1 MHEEVVKKA
10 SMQRAVTLI
19 SSNSPP
25 VLVII
30 SMLANSRFPALATGL
45 TLLGALANGPAG
57 AQTTPAA
64 LTVQVNK
71 PGAAVNKNM
80 YGLFFEDINFAADG
94 GLYPELVKNK
104 SFEINPGLIGWKALG
119 GGFNLDAY
127 AVRNE
132 QPIAAA
138 NSHYVRLTTRNGAEG
153 EAGIENEGFRGMGV
167 KQGSEYNLSFYAR
180 RGPGS
185 VAGLTAVLVGEKG
198 EVLAQ
203 APVTGFSNEWKQY
216 KAVLRPSGTH
226 NKAHLKLVLN
236 GTGTVDLDV
245 VSLFPKDT
253 WNNRPNGLRTD
264 LVQLLKDMKPG
275 FLRFPGG
282 CIVEGRTLSE
292 RYQWKETIG
301 DVASRLPLINRWN
314 MEFKHRSTPD
324 YYQSFGL
331 GFFEYFQLSEDIG
344 AEPLPILNVGMAC
357 QFNSGELA
365 PMSTAS
371 AKGPNA
377 GADAPATSDPS
388 LDVFIQDALDLV
400 EFANGPAT
408 STWGAKRVAMGHPA
422 PFNLKMIG
430 IGNEQWGPQYLER
443 YEPFAKAV
451 KAKYP
456 NMQIVSSAG
465 PSPDG
470 DLFDKAS
477 KRLGELKAEYVD
489 EHYYAKADWF
499 RQNASRYDKYPRTG
513 PKIFAG
519 EYAAQSIAIGSPDNR
534 NTWDCAI
541 SEAAFMTGLER
552 NADVVGMASY
562 APLLANVDA
571 WQWTPDMIWFDN
583 LNSYGSPSYYV
594 QKMYALNKGTKVL
607 PVTMPGDAK
616 NGADNL
622 FASAVADEAVGD
634 VVVKLVNYSNSPRPV
649 KINLAGAKKLGKTG
663 RAQVMASAD
672 LQTQN
677 SLQEPKKLAPQE
689 STFTVAGSTLSY
701 TLAPNSFT
709 VLRVADKR

>member
-1 MHEEVVKKA
+1 
-10 SMQRAVTLI
+10 MQI
-19 SSNSPP
+19 
-25 VLVII
+25 
-30 SMLANSRFPALATGL
+30 FPANIPALSAALA
-45 TLLGALANGPAG
+45 LLGALAGGPAR
-57 AQTTPAA
+57 AQTAAPVA

-71 PGAAVNKNM
+71 PGAAVNQNM

-104 SFEINPGLIGWKALG
+104 SFETDAPLIGWKALQG
-119 GGFNLDAY
+119 AANLDAY

-132 QPIAAA
+132 QGVSAA
-138 NSHYVRLTTRNGAEG
+138 NRHYVRLTTRAGAPG
-153 EAGIENEGFRGMGV
+153 EAGLENEGFRGMGV
-167 KQGSEYNLSFYAR
+167 KAGGEYTLSFYAR

-185 VAGLTAVLVGEKG
+185 VGGLTAVIVGEKNQA
-198 EVLAQ
+198 LAT
-203 APVTGFSNEWKQY
+203 APVTGFTDRWQKY
-216 KAVLRPSGTH
+216 TVVLKPSATL

-236 GTGTVDLDV
+236 GAGTVDLDV

-253 WNNRPNGLRTD
+253 WQGRPNGLRTD

-301 DVASRLPLINRWN
+301 DVAARTPLINRWN

-331 GFFEYFQLSEDIG
+331 GFYEYFQLAEDIG

-365 PMSTAS
+365 PMGTAS
-371 AKGPNA
+371 AKGGPNA
-377 GADAPATSDPS
+377 GAPAAGTGDPS

-400 EFANGPAT
+400 EFANGPA
-408 STWGAKRVAMGHPA
+408 SSPWGAKRAAMGHAA
-422 PFNLKMIG
+422 PFNLKMLG

-443 YEPFAKAV
+443 YEPFAKAL
-451 KAKYP
+451 KARYP
-456 NMQIVSSAG
+456 TIEIVSSAG

-470 DLFDKAS
+470 ELFDKAS

-489 EHYYAKADWF
+489 EHYYALPDWF
-499 RQNASRYDKYPRTG
+499 RTHADRYDKYARTG

-519 EYAAQSIAIGSPDNR
+519 EYAAQSVAIGSPDNK

-562 APLLANVDA
+562 APLFANVDA
-571 WQWTPDMIWFDN
+571 WQWTPDLIWFDN
-583 LNSYGSPSYYV
+583 LNAYGSPSYYV
-594 QKMYALNKGTKVL
+594 QKMYALNKGTNVL
-607 PVTMPGDAK
+607 PLTMPGGAK

-622 FASAVADEAVGD
+622 FASAVADDAAGD
-634 VVVKLVNYSNSPRPV
+634 VVVKLVNYSGSPRAV
-649 KINLAGAKKLGKTG
+649 KINLAGAKGLGKTG
-663 RAQVMASAD
+663 RAQTMASAD

-677 SLQEPKKLAPQE
+677 SLQAPKKLAPQE
-689 STFTVAGSTLSY
+689 STFAVSGTTLSY

-709 VLRVADKR
+709 VLRVAGKK

>member
-1 MHEEVVKKA
+1 MV
-10 SMQRAVTLI
+10 STT
-19 SSNSPP
+19 
-25 VLVII
+25 
-30 SMLANSRFPALATGL
+30 RFPALATGL
-45 TLLGALANGPAG
+45 ALLGSLGASAQSAAPAS
-57 AQTTPAA
+57 

-104 SFEINPGLIGWKALG
+104 SFETDARLMGWKALQG
-119 GGFNLDAY
+119 AANLDAY
-127 AVRNE
+127 TVRNE
-132 QPIAAA
+132 QGLTAGNA
-138 NSHYVRLTTRNGAEG
+138 HYVRLTTRAGASG

-167 KQGSEYNLSFYAR
+167 KAGGEYTLSFYAR
-180 RGPGS
+180 RGTGGIN
-185 VAGLTAVLVGEKG
+185 GLTASLVGPKG
-198 EVLAQ
+198 EDLGQVA
-203 APVTGFSNEWKQY
+203 VSGFTTEWKQY
-216 KAVLRPSGTH
+216 TAVLKATGTQ

-253 WNNRPNGLRTD
+253 WKQRPNGLRTD

-301 DVASRLPLINRWN
+301 DVAARLPMINRWN

-357 QFNSGELA
+357 QYNSGELA
-365 PMSTAS
+365 PIGTAS
-371 AKGPNA
+371 TKGGPNTPET
-377 GADAPATSDPS
+377 APHDHATDDPS
-388 LDVFIQDALDLV
+388 LDVFIQDALDLI
-400 EFANGPAT
+400 EFANGPAS
-408 STWGAKRVAMGHPA
+408 STWGAKRAAMGHPA

-430 IGNEQWGPQYLER
+430 VGNEQWGPQYLER
-443 YEPFAKAV
+443 YIPFAKAV

-456 NMQIVSSAG
+456 SIDLVSSAG

-470 DLFDKAS
+470 ELFDTAS
-477 KRLGELKAEYVD
+477 KRLGELKADYID

-499 RQNASRYDKYPRTG
+499 RAHADRYDKYVRGG

-519 EYAAQSIAIGSPDNR
+519 EYAAQSANTGSAENK

-562 APLLANVDA
+562 APLFANVDA
-571 WQWTPDMIWFDN
+571 WQWTPDLIWFDN
-583 LNSYGSPSYYV
+583 LSSYGSPSYYV
-594 QKMYALNKGTKVL
+594 QKLYALNKGTKVL
-607 PVTMPGDAK
+607 PVTMPGGAK
-616 NGADNL
+616 NGTDNL
-622 FASAVADEAVGD
+622 FASAVADEPTGE
-634 VVVKLVNYSNSPRPV
+634 VVLKLVNYSGSPRPV
-649 KINLAGAKKLGKTG
+649 SINLAGAKSLGKTG
-663 RAQVMASAD
+663 RAQTLASDD
-672 LQTQN
+672 LQAQN
-677 SLQEPKKLAPQE
+677 SLKEPKKLAPQD
-689 STFTVAGSTLSY
+689 STFAVKGSTLSY
-701 TLAPNSFT
+701 TLAPHSFT
-709 VLRVADKR
+709 VLRVPAKK

>member
-1 MHEEVVKKA
+1 MR
-10 SMQRAVTLI
+10 SI
-19 SSNSPP
+19 
-25 VLVII
+25 
-30 SMLANSRFPALATGL
+30 SRFPALATGL
-45 TLLGALANGPAG
+45 TLLGTLATS
-57 AQTTPAA
+57 AQTAPAS

-104 SFEINPGLIGWKALG
+104 SFETDARLIGWKALQG
-119 GGFNLDAY
+119 AANLDTY
-127 AVRNE
+127 SVRNE
-132 QPIAAA
+132 QGITAS

-153 EAGIENEGFRGMGV
+153 EAGIENEGFRGMGI
-167 KQGSEYNLSFYAR
+167 KQGGEYTLSFYAR
-180 RGPGS
+180 RGAGNIN
-185 VAGLTAVLVGEKG
+185 GLTASLVGEKG
-198 EVLAQ
+198 ESLGQVA
-203 APVTGFSNEWKQY
+203 VTGFTNEWKQY
-216 KAVLRPSGTH
+216 TAVVHATGTQ

-253 WNNRPNGLRTD
+253 WNKRPNGLRTD

-301 DVASRLPLINRWN
+301 DVASRTPLVNRWN

-365 PMSTAS
+365 PMSSAS
-371 AKGPNA
+371 TKGGPNA
-377 GADAPATSDPS
+377 PAAASTGDPS
-388 LDVFIQDALDLV
+388 LDVFIQDALDLI
-400 EFANGPAT
+400 EFANGPAS

-456 NMQIVSSAG
+456 KIDIVSSAG

-470 DLFDKAS
+470 ELFDKAS

-489 EHYYAKADWF
+489 EHYYALPQWF
-499 RQNASRYDKYPRTG
+499 REHADRYDKYARTG

-519 EYAAQSIAIGSPDNR
+519 EYAAQSVAIGSPENK

-562 APLLANVDA
+562 APLFANVDA

-607 PVTMPGDAK
+607 PVTMPAGAK

-622 FASAVADEAVGD
+622 FASAVADEPAGD
-634 VVVKLVNYSNSPRPV
+634 VVVKLVNYSSSPRPV
-649 KINLAGAKKLGKTG
+649 SINLAGAKGLGKTG

-677 SLQEPKKLAPQE
+677 SLAEPKKLAPQE
-689 STFTVAGSTLSY
+689 STFAVKGSTLTY

-709 VLRVADKR
+709 VLRVAGKK

>member
-1 MHEEVVKKA
+1 MLKRYPIIILPHPIIH
-10 SMQRAVTLI
+10 SGFMI
-19 SSNSPP
+19 S
-25 VLVII
+25 I
-30 SMLANSRFPALATGL
+30 SRFPALASGL
-45 TLLGALANGPAG
+45 VLLGTLGASAQSAAPAS
-57 AQTTPAA
+57 

-104 SFEINPGLIGWKALG
+104 SFEIDARLIGWKALQG
-119 GGFNLDAY
+119 AANLDAY

-132 QPIAAA
+132 QGISAN
-138 NSHYVRLTTRNGAEG
+138 NSHYVRLTTRNGAPG

-167 KQGSEYNLSFYAR
+167 KQGGEYTLSFYAR
-180 RGPGS
+180 RGAGS
-185 VAGLTAVLVGEKG
+185 ITGVSASLVGEKG
-198 EVLAQ
+198 EDLGQVAI
-203 APVTGFSNEWKQY
+203 TGFTNEWKQY
-216 KAVLRPSGTH
+216 TAVLKPNSTH
-226 NKAHLKLVLN
+226 NKAHLKLVLT

-253 WNNRPNGLRTD
+253 WNKRPNGLRTD

-301 DVASRLPLINRWN
+301 DVAARLPMINRWN

-365 PMSTAS
+365 PMGTAS
-371 AKGPNA
+371 TTKGGPNA
-377 GADAPATSDPS
+377 PAAAPHDHATDDPS
-388 LDVFIQDALDLV
+388 LDVFIQDALDLI
-400 EFANGPAT
+400 EFANGPAS
-408 STWGAKRVAMGHPA
+408 STWGAKRAAMGHPA
-422 PFNLKMIG
+422 PFNLKMLG
-430 IGNEQWGPQYLER
+430 VGNEQWGPQYLER

-456 NMQIVSSAG
+456 NIDIVSSAG

-499 RQNASRYDKYPRTG
+499 RQNVGRYDKYARTG

-519 EYAAQSIAIGSPDNR
+519 EYAAQSGAIGSQDNK

-562 APLLANVDA
+562 APLFAHVDA

-607 PVTMPGDAK
+607 PVTMPAGAK
-616 NGADNL
+616 NGTDNL
-622 FASAVADEAVGD
+622 FASAVTDEPTGE
-634 VVVKLVNYSNSPRPV
+634 VVVKLVNYSTSPRPV
-649 KINLAGAKKLGKTG
+649 SINLAGAKGLGKTG
-663 RAQVMASAD
+663 RAQVMASED

-677 SLQEPKKLAPQE
+677 SLKEPKKLAPKE
-689 STFTVAGSTLSY
+689 STFAVKGATLTY
-701 TLAPNSFT
+701 TLAPHSFT
-709 VLRVADKR
+709 VLRVPAKK

>member
-1 MHEEVVKKA
+1 M
-10 SMQRAVTLI
+10 L
-19 SSNSPP
+19 
-25 VLVII
+25 II
-30 SMLANSRFPALATGL
+30 SRLPSLATGL
-45 TLLGALANGPAG
+45 TLLGTLAASAQSAAPAS
-57 AQTTPAA
+57 

-132 QPIAAA
+132 QGISQ
-138 NSHYVRLTTRNGAEG
+138 NNTHYLRLTTRSGGTG

-167 KQGSEYNLSFYAR
+167 KAGEGYNLSFYAR
-180 RGPGS
+180 RGPGGI
-185 VAGLTAVLVGEKG
+185 AGLTAVLVGEKG

-203 APVTGFSNEWKQY
+203 APVTGFSDSWQKY
-216 KAVLRPSGTH
+216 TAVLKPTSTH
-226 NKAHLKLVLN
+226 NKAHLKLVVN
-236 GTGTVDLDV
+236 GQGTVDLDV
-245 VSLFPKDT
+245 VSLFPQDT
-253 WNNRPNGLRTD
+253 WNKRPNGLRTD

-301 DVASRLPLINRWN
+301 DVASRTPLINRWN

-365 PMSTAS
+365 PMGSAST
-371 AKGPNA
+371 KGGPNA
-377 GADAPATSDPS
+377 PAATTGDPS
-388 LDVFIQDALDLV
+388 LDIFIQDALDLI
-400 EFANGPAT
+400 EFANGPA
-408 STWGAKRVAMGHPA
+408 SSAWGAKRVAMGHPA

-451 KAKYP
+451 KARYP
-456 NMQIVSSAG
+456 KIDIVSSAG

-477 KRLGELKAEYVD
+477 QRLGELKAEYVD
-489 EHYYAKADWF
+489 EHYYALPQWF
-499 RQNASRYDKYPRTG
+499 REHADRYDKYARTG

-519 EYAAQSIAIGSPDNR
+519 EYAAQSVAIGSPENR

-562 APLLANVDA
+562 APLFANVDA

-594 QKMYALNKGTKVL
+594 QKLYALNKGTRVL
-607 PVTMPGDAK
+607 PVTMPAGAK

-622 FASAVADEAVGD
+622 FASAVADEPTGE
-634 VVVKLVNYSNSPRPV
+634 VVVKLVNYSGSPRPV
-649 KINLAGAKKLGKTG
+649 SISLAGAKGLAKTG
-663 RAQVMASAD
+663 RAQTMASTD

-677 SLQEPKKLAPQE
+677 SLAEPKKLAPQE
-689 STFTVAGSTLSY
+689 STFAVKGSTLTY

-709 VLRVADKR
+709 VLRVAGKK

>member
-1 MHEEVVKKA
+1 
-10 SMQRAVTLI
+10 
-19 SSNSPP
+19 
-25 VLVII
+25 
-30 SMLANSRFPALATGL
+30 
-45 TLLGALANGPAG
+45 
-57 AQTTPAA
+57 
-64 LTVQVNK
+64 
-71 PGAAVNKNM
+71 
-80 YGLFFEDINFAADG
+80 
-94 GLYPELVKNK
+94 
-104 SFEINPGLIGWKALG
+104 
-119 GGFNLDAY
+119 
-127 AVRNE
+127 VRNE
-132 QPIAAA
+132 QPIATA

-203 APVTGFSNEWKQY
+203 APITGFSNEWKQY
-216 KAVLRPSGTH
+216 KAVLRPSSTQ

-236 GTGTVDLDV
+236 GAGTVDLDV

-365 PMSTAS
+365 PMGTAS
-371 AKGPNA
+371 TTKGGPNA
-377 GADAPATSDPS
+377 EAAPHDHTTDDPS

-408 STWGAKRVAMGHPA
+408 STWGAKRAAMGHPA

-499 RQNASRYDKYPRTG
+499 RQNAARYDNYPRTG

-562 APLLANVDA
+562 APLFANVDA

-607 PVTMPGDAK
+607 PVTMPAGAK

-622 FASAVADEAVGD
+622 FASAVADEPTGE

-663 RAQVMASAD
+663 RAQVMASDD

-677 SLQEPKKLAPQE
+677 SLKEPKKLAPQDA
-689 STFTVAGSTLSY
+689 TFTVSGSTLSY

-709 VLRVADKR
+709 VLRVAGKR

>member
-1 MHEEVVKKA
+1 MR
-10 SMQRAVTLI
+10 SI
-19 SSNSPP
+19 
-25 VLVII
+25 
-30 SMLANSRFPALATGL
+30 SRFPALATGL
-45 TLLGALANGPAG
+45 TLLGTLATS
-57 AQTTPAA
+57 AQTAPAS

-104 SFEINPGLIGWKALG
+104 SFETDARLIGWKALQG
-119 GGFNLDAY
+119 AANLDTY
-127 AVRNE
+127 SVRNE
-132 QPIAAA
+132 QGITAS

-153 EAGIENEGFRGMGV
+153 EAGIENEGFRGMGI
-167 KQGSEYNLSFYAR
+167 KQGSEYTLSFYAR
-180 RGPGS
+180 RGSGNIN
-185 VAGLTAVLVGEKG
+185 GLTASLVGEKG
-198 EVLAQ
+198 ESLGQVA
-203 APVTGFSNEWKQY
+203 VTGFTNEWKQY
-216 KAVLRPSGTH
+216 TAVVRATGTQ

-245 VSLFPKDT
+245 ISLFPKDT
-253 WNNRPNGLRTD
+253 WNKRPNGLRTD
-264 LVQLLKDMKPG
+264 LVQLLKDMRPG

-301 DVASRLPLINRWN
+301 DVASRTPLVNRWN

-365 PMSTAS
+365 PMSSAS
-371 AKGPNA
+371 TKGGPNA
-377 GADAPATSDPS
+377 PAAASTGDPS
-388 LDVFIQDALDLV
+388 LDVFIQDALDLI
-400 EFANGPAT
+400 EFANGPA
-408 STWGAKRVAMGHPA
+408 SSAWGAKRVAMGHPA

-456 NMQIVSSAG
+456 KIDIVSSAG

-489 EHYYAKADWF
+489 EHYYALPKWF
-499 RQNASRYDKYPRTG
+499 REHADRYDKYSRSG

-519 EYAAQSIAIGSPDNR
+519 EYAAQSIAIGSPDNK

-562 APLLANVDA
+562 APLFANVDA

-594 QKMYALNKGTKVL
+594 QKLYALNKGTKVL
-607 PVTMPGDAK
+607 PVTMPAGAK
-616 NGADNL
+616 NGTDNL
-622 FASAVADEAVGD
+622 FASAVADEPAGD
-634 VVVKLVNYSNSPRPV
+634 VVVKLVNYSSSPRPV
-649 KINLAGAKKLGKTG
+649 SINLAGAKGLGKTG

-677 SLQEPKKLAPQE
+677 SLAEPKKLAPQE
-689 STFTVAGSTLSY
+689 ATFAVKGSTLTY

-709 VLRVADKR
+709 VLRVAGKK

>member
-1 MHEEVVKKA
+1 
-10 SMQRAVTLI
+10 
-19 SSNSPP
+19 
-25 VLVII
+25 
-30 SMLANSRFPALATGL
+30 MLATSRFPVLATGL
-45 TLLGALANGPAG
+45 SLLGALTASPGQ
-57 AQTTPAA
+57 AQTAPTT

-71 PGAAVNKNM
+71 PGASVSRNM

-104 SFEINPGLIGWKALG
+104 SFETDARLIGWRALQG
-119 GGFNLDAY
+119 AANLDAY

-132 QPIAAA
+132 QPLSAT
-138 NSHYVRLTTRNGAEG
+138 NTHYVRLTTRAGAPG

-167 KQGSEYNLSFYAR
+167 KQSGEYTLTFYAR
-180 RGPGS
+180 RGAGS
-185 VAGLTAVLVGEKG
+185 IGGLTAVLVGEKG
-198 EVLAQ
+198 EVLGQ
-203 APVTGFSNEWKQY
+203 ASVSGFTGEWKQY
-216 KAVLRPSGTH
+216 TAVLRATGTQ
-226 NKAHLKLVLN
+226 NKARLKLVLT

-245 VSLFPKDT
+245 ISLFPKDT
-253 WNNRPNGLRTD
+253 WKGRPNGLRTD
-264 LVQLLKDMKPG
+264 LVQLLKDMQPG

-301 DVASRLPLINRWN
+301 DVAARQPLINRWN

-331 GFFEYFQLSEDIG
+331 GFYEYFQLAEDIG

-365 PMSTAS
+365 PMGTVSN

-377 GADAPATSDPS
+377 EAAGSNTGDPS

-400 EFANGPAT
+400 EFANGPA
-408 STWGAKRVAMGHPA
+408 SSPWGAKRVAMGHAA
-422 PFNLKMIG
+422 PFNLKMLG

-443 YEPFAKAV
+443 YEPFAKAL

-456 NMQIVSSAG
+456 NIEIVSSAG
-465 PSPDG
+465 PSPEG
-470 DLFDKAS
+470 ELFEKAS
-477 KRLGELKAEYVD
+477 KRLGELHAEYVD
-489 EHYYAKADWF
+489 EHYYALPDWF
-499 RQNASRYDKYPRTG
+499 RQHADRYDKYARKG

-519 EYAAQSIAIGSPDNR
+519 EYAAQSVAIGSPENK

-562 APLLANVDA
+562 APLFANVDA

-594 QKMYALNKGTKVL
+594 QKMYALNKGTRVL
-607 PVTMPGDAK
+607 PIALPGNAK
-616 NGADNL
+616 NGSDDL
-622 FASAVADEAVGD
+622 FVSAVADDAAGD
-634 VVVKLVNYSNSPRPV
+634 VVVKLVNYSNTARPV
-649 KINLAGAKKLGKTG
+649 KIDLAGAKKLGKTG
-663 RAQVMASAD
+663 RAQVMANAD

-689 STFTVAGSTLSY
+689 STFAVAGSTVSY

-709 VLRVADKR
+709 VLRMAGKR

>member
-1 MHEEVVKKA
+1 
-10 SMQRAVTLI
+10 
-19 SSNSPP
+19 
-25 VLVII
+25 
-30 SMLANSRFPALATGL
+30 MLATSRFPVLATGFS
-45 TLLGALANGPAG
+45 LLGALTASPGQ
-57 AQTTPAA
+57 AQTAPTT

-71 PGAAVNKNM
+71 PGASVSRNM

-104 SFEINPGLIGWKALG
+104 SFETDARLIGWRALQG
-119 GGFNLDAY
+119 AANLDAY

-132 QPIAAA
+132 QPLSAT
-138 NSHYVRLTTRNGAEG
+138 NTHYVRLTTRAGAPG

-167 KQGSEYNLSFYAR
+167 KQSGEYTLTFYAR
-180 RGPGS
+180 RGAGS
-185 VAGLTAVLVGEKG
+185 IGGLTAVLVGEKG
-198 EVLAQ
+198 EVLGQ
-203 APVTGFSNEWKQY
+203 APVSGFTGEWKQY
-216 KAVLRPSGTH
+216 TAVLRATGTQ
-226 NKAHLKLVLN
+226 NKARLKLVLT

-245 VSLFPKDT
+245 ISLFPKDT
-253 WNNRPNGLRTD
+253 WKGRPNGLRTD

-301 DVASRLPLINRWN
+301 DVAARQPLINRWN

-331 GFFEYFQLSEDIG
+331 GFYEYFQLAEDIG

-365 PMSTAS
+365 PMGTAS
-371 AKGPNA
+371 NAKGPNA
-377 GADAPATSDPS
+377 EAAGSNTGDPS

-400 EFANGPAT
+400 EFANGPA
-408 STWGAKRVAMGHPA
+408 SSPWGAKRVAMGHAA
-422 PFNLKMIG
+422 PFNLKMMG

-443 YEPFAKAV
+443 YEPFAKAL

-456 NMQIVSSAG
+456 NIEIVSSAG
-465 PSPDG
+465 PSPEG
-470 DLFDKAS
+470 ELFEKAS
-477 KRLGELKAEYVD
+477 KRLGELHAEYVD
-489 EHYYAKADWF
+489 EHYYALPDWF
-499 RQNASRYDKYPRTG
+499 RQHADRYDKYARKG

-519 EYAAQSIAIGSPDNR
+519 EYAAQSVAIGSPENK

-562 APLLANVDA
+562 APLFANVDA

-594 QKMYALNKGTKVL
+594 QKMYALNKGTRVL
-607 PVTMPGDAK
+607 PIALPGNAK
-616 NGADNL
+616 NGSDDL
-622 FASAVADEAVGD
+622 FVSAVADDAAGD
-634 VVVKLVNYSNSPRPV
+634 VVVKLVNYSNTARPV
-649 KINLAGAKKLGKTG
+649 KIDLAGAKKLGKTG
-663 RAQVMASAD
+663 RAQVMANAD

-689 STFTVAGSTLSY
+689 STFAVAGLTVSY

-709 VLRVADKR
+709 VLRVAGKR

>member
-1 MHEEVVKKA
+1 MTILT
-10 SMQRAVTLI
+10 RL
-19 SSNSPP
+19 
-25 VLVII
+25 
-30 SMLANSRFPALATGL
+30 PALATGL
-45 TLLGALANGPAG
+45 ALSSALASS
-57 AQTTPAA
+57 AQPTPAT

-71 PGAAVNKNM
+71 PGAAINKNM

-104 SFEINPGLIGWKALG
+104 SFETDARLIGWKALQG
-119 GGFNLDAY
+119 AANLDTY
-127 AVRNE
+127 TVRNE
-132 QPIAAA
+132 QGLTAS
-138 NSHYVRLTTRNGAEG
+138 NSHYVRLSTRNGAPG

-167 KQGSEYNLSFYAR
+167 KQGGEYTLSFYAR
-180 RGPGS
+180 RGTGS
-185 VAGLTAVLVGEKG
+185 INGLTASLVGEKG
-198 EVLAQ
+198 ETLGQVA
-203 APVTGFSNEWKQY
+203 VSGFTNEWKQY
-216 KAVLRPSGTH
+216 TAVLRATGTQ
-226 NKAHLKLVLN
+226 NKAALKLVLN

-253 WNNRPNGLRTD
+253 WNKRPNGLRTD
-264 LVQLLKDMKPG
+264 LVQLLKDMQPG

-301 DVASRLPLINRWN
+301 DVAARSPLVNRWN

-365 PMSTAS
+365 PMGTAS
-371 AKGPNA
+371 AAKGGPNA
-377 GADAPATSDPS
+377 GEPTPNTSDPS
-388 LDVFIQDALDLV
+388 LDIFIQDALDLV
-400 EFANGPAT
+400 EFANGPA
-408 STWGAKRVAMGHPA
+408 SSPWGAKRVAMGHPA

-456 NMQIVSSAG
+456 TMQIVSSAG

-499 RQNASRYDKYPRTG
+499 RKNADRYDKYARTG

-519 EYAAQSIAIGSPDNR
+519 EYAAQSIAIGSPDNK

-562 APLLANVDA
+562 APLFANVDA

-607 PVTMPGDAK
+607 PVTMPAGAK
-616 NGADNL
+616 NGTDNL
-622 FASAVADEAVGD
+622 FVSAVADEPVGE
-634 VVVKLVNYSNSPRPV
+634 VVVKLVNYSNSPRSV
-649 KINLAGAKKLGKTG
+649 SISLAGAKGLGKTG
-663 RAQVMASAD
+663 RAQTMASAD

-677 SLQEPKKLAPQE
+677 SLKEPKKLAPQE
-689 STFTVAGSTLSY
+689 STFSVKGSTVSY

-709 VLRVADKR
+709 VLRVPGKK

>member
-1 MHEEVVKKA
+1 
-10 SMQRAVTLI
+10 
-19 SSNSPP
+19 
-25 VLVII
+25 
-30 SMLANSRFPALATGL
+30 MLATSRFPVLATGFS
-45 TLLGALANGPAG
+45 LLGALNASPGQ
-57 AQTTPAA
+57 AQTASTT

-71 PGAAVNKNM
+71 PGASVSRNM

-104 SFEINPGLIGWKALG
+104 SFETDARLIGWRALQG
-119 GGFNLDAY
+119 AANLDAY

-132 QPIAAA
+132 QPLSAT
-138 NSHYVRLTTRNGAEG
+138 NTHYVRLTTRAGAPG
-153 EAGIENEGFRGMGV
+153 EAGIENEGVRGMGV
-167 KQGSEYNLSFYAR
+167 KQSGEYTLTFYAR
-180 RGPGS
+180 RGAGS
-185 VAGLTAVLVGEKG
+185 IGGLTAVLVGEKG
-198 EVLAQ
+198 EVLGQ
-203 APVTGFSNEWKQY
+203 APVSGFTGEWKQY
-216 KAVLRPSGTH
+216 TAVLRATGTQ
-226 NKAHLKLVLN
+226 NKARLKLVLT

-245 VSLFPKDT
+245 ISLFPKDT
-253 WNNRPNGLRTD
+253 WKGRPNGLRTD
-264 LVQLLKDMKPG
+264 LVQLLKDMQPG

-292 RYQWKETIG
+292 RYQLKETIG
-301 DVASRLPLINRWN
+301 DVAARPPLINRWN

-331 GFFEYFQLSEDIG
+331 GFYEYFQLAEDIG

-365 PMSTAS
+365 PMGTAS
-371 AKGPNA
+371 NAKGPNA
-377 GADAPATSDPS
+377 EAAGSNTGDPS

-400 EFANGPAT
+400 EFANGPA
-408 STWGAKRVAMGHPA
+408 SSPWGAKRVAMGHAA
-422 PFNLKMIG
+422 PFNLKMLG

-443 YEPFAKAV
+443 YEPFAKAL

-456 NMQIVSSAG
+456 NIEIVSSAG
-465 PSPDG
+465 PSPEG
-470 DLFDKAS
+470 ELFEKAS
-477 KRLGELKAEYVD
+477 KRLGELHAEYVD
-489 EHYYAKADWF
+489 EHYYALPDWF
-499 RQNASRYDKYPRTG
+499 RQHADRYDKYARKG

-519 EYAAQSIAIGSPDNR
+519 EYAAQSVAIGSPENK

-562 APLLANVDA
+562 APLFANVDA

-594 QKMYALNKGTKVL
+594 QKMYALNKGTRVL
-607 PVTMPGDAK
+607 PIALPGNAK
-616 NGADNL
+616 NGSDDL
-622 FASAVADEAVGD
+622 FVSAVADDAAGD
-634 VVVKLVNYSNSPRPV
+634 VVVKLVNYSNTARPV
-649 KINLAGAKKLGKTG
+649 KIDLAGAKKLGKTG
-663 RAQVMASAD
+663 RAQVMANDD

-689 STFTVAGSTLSY
+689 STFAVAGSTVSY

-709 VLRVADKR
+709 VLRVAGKR

>member
-1 MHEEVVKKA
+1 MKFTP
-10 SMQRAVTLI
+10 TL
-19 SSNSPP
+19 
-25 VLVII
+25 
-30 SMLANSRFPALATGL
+30 RRPALAAGL
-45 TLLGALANGPAG
+45 ALLGPLAAG
-57 AQTTPAA
+57 AQSAAPAS
-64 LTVQVNK
+64 LTVQVSK

-104 SFEINPGLIGWKALG
+104 SFETDARLIGWKALQG
-119 GGFNLDAY
+119 AANLDAY
-127 AVRNE
+127 TVRNE
-132 QPIAAA
+132 QGLSQT
-138 NSHYVRLTTRNGAEG
+138 NSHYLRLTTRAGASG

-167 KQGSEYNLSFYAR
+167 KAGEGYTLSLYAR

-203 APVTGFSNEWKQY
+203 APLTGFGTGWQKY
-216 KAVLRPSGTH
+216 TAVLKPTATQA
-226 NKAHLKLVLN
+226 KAHLKLVLT
-236 GTGTVDLDV
+236 GQGTVDLDV
-245 VSLFPKDT
+245 VSLFPQDT
-253 WNNRPNGLRTD
+253 WNKRPNGLRTD

-301 DVASRLPLINRWN
+301 DVASRSPLVNRWN

-331 GFFEYFQLSEDIG
+331 GFFEYFQLAEDIG

-365 PMSTAS
+365 PMGSAST
-371 AKGPNA
+371 KGGPNA
-377 GADAPATSDPS
+377 PAPAAGTGDPS
-388 LDVFIQDALDLV
+388 LDIFIQDALDLL
-400 EFANGPAT
+400 EFANGPV
-408 STWGAKRVAMGHPA
+408 SSPWGAKRAAMGHPA

-430 IGNEQWGPQYLER
+430 VGNEQWGPQYLER

-456 NMQIVSSAG
+456 QIDLVSSAG

-470 DLFDKAS
+470 ELFDKAS
-477 KRLGELKAEYVD
+477 QRLGELKAEYVD
-489 EHYYAKADWF
+489 EHYYALPQWF
-499 RQNASRYDKYPRTG
+499 RDNVGRYDKYARTG

-519 EYAAQSIAIGSPDNR
+519 EYAAQSVAIASPDNK

-562 APLLANVDA
+562 APLFAHVDA

-594 QKMYALNKGTKVL
+594 QKMYALNKGTNVL
-607 PVTMPGDAK
+607 PVTMPAGAK
-616 NGADNL
+616 NGTDNL
-622 FASAVADEAVGD
+622 FASAVADAPTGD
-634 VVVKLVNYSNSPRPV
+634 VVVKLVNYSASPRPV
-649 KINLAGAKKLGKTG
+649 SISLAGAKGLAKTG
-663 RAQVMASAD
+663 RAQTMASAD

-677 SLQEPKKLAPQE
+677 SLQEPRKLAPQE
-689 STFTVAGSTLSY
+689 STFAVKGSTLTY

-709 VLRVADKR
+709 VLRVAAKK